1 MMVPPATIT
10 PFAPLSDRKVNM
22 PDHSASPATTHVH
35 QPALPLP
42 DHVVPGRVLWPYA
55 IAIGLFH
62 ALAIL
67 AFVPWLFTW
76 PAVITALLG
85 VFVFGQGI
93 NLCYHRL
100 LTHRSFTVPRW
111 FERCLVVLALCC
123 FEDTPAKWVAIH
135 RYHHS
140 ESDHQED
147 PHSPLVSFFWAHVGW
162 LIIDNPGARNL
173 SVYGKYAKDLL
184 SDPFYMRLEKTWL
197 WLWIFGAH
205 VVAFTA
211 VGGLIGWLVG
221 GTGAAAL
228 QYAASMFVWGVAV
241 RIVAVWHITW
251 SVNSITHLFGYR
263 HYETGE
269 NSRNN
274 WLVGLLAVGE
284 GWHNNHHHDPASAS
298 NQHRWWEF
306 DITYYVI
313 CVLSWIGLAKK
324 VTQPRHVRHAQRA
337 SGEA

>member
-1 MMVPPATIT
+1 M
-10 PFAPLSDRKVNM
+10 
-22 PDHSASPATTHVH
+22 
-35 QPALPLP
+35 
-42 DHVVPGRVLWPYA
+42 WPYA
-55 IAIGLFH
+55 IAIGVFH
-62 ALAIL
+62 LLALG

-76 PAVITALLG
+76 PAVITGVVG

-100 LTHRSFTVPRW
+100 LTHRSFVVPRW
-111 FERCLVVLALCC
+111 FERCLVVVALCC

-140 ESDHQED
+140 QADHQED
-147 PHSPLVSFFWAHVGW
+147 PHSPLVSFLWAHIGW

-173 SVYGKYAKDLL
+173 SIYGKYAKDLL
-184 SDPFYMRLEKTWL
+184 KDPFYMRLERTHL

-205 VVAFTA
+205 VIAFIV
-211 VGGLIGWLVG
+211 VGAAIGWLIG
-221 GTGAAAL
+221 GSWMGAI
-228 QYAASMFVWGVAV
+228 QYATSMFVWGVGV

-251 SVNSITHLFGYR
+251 SVNSLTHLFGYR

-274 WLVGLLAVGE
+274 WLVGLIAVGE

-298 NQHRWWEF
+298 NQHRWWEL
-306 DITYYVI
+306 DLTYYVI

-324 VTQPRHVRHAQRA
+324 VTAPRHIRHAERSA
-337 SGEA
+337 SGV